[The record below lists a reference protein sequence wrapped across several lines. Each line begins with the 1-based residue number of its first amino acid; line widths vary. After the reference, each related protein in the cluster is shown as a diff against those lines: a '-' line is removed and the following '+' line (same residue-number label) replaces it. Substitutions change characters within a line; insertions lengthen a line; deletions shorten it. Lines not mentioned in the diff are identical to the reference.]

1 MPAAERQPPPDLA
14 EVYDEATLAALDA
27 WGRPAPSRT
36 ADRPAP
42 SREATRPVRRGAATG
57 ALLTGLALGLRDVFE
72 DDRDEEVVLE
82 EDAPGPDPGQ
92 AVVVHLVPFDPAAS
106 VAVVRPWLLRRA
118 R

>member
-1 MPAAERQPPPDLA
+1 MQDADRPPPPDLS

-27 WGRPAPSRT
+27 WGRPPAEDRRHRAAPS
-36 ADRPAP
+36 
-42 SREATRPVRRGAATG
+42 RPVRRGAATG
-57 ALLTGLALGLRDVFE
+57 ALLSGLVLGVRDVFE
-72 DDRDEEVVLE
+72 DERDEEVVLE

-106 VAVVRPWLLRRA
+106 VAVVRPWLLRSA

>member
-1 MPAAERQPPPDLA
+1 MAAADRQPGPDLS

-27 WGRPAPSRT
+27 WGRPA
-36 ADRPAP
+36 AERPGDA
-42 SREATRPVRRGAATG
+42 RQVGPVRPLRQGAAAG
-57 ALLTGLALGLRDVFE
+57 AVITGLVLGLRDVLEGERE
-72 DDRDEEVVLE
+72 DAVVLE

-106 VAVVRPWLLRRA
+106 VAVVRPWLLSSA